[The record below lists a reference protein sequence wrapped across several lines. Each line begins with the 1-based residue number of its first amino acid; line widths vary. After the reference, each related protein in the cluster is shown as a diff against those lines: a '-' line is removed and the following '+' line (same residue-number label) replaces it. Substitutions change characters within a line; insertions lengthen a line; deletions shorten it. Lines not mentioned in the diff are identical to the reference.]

1 VNRLFYNRCYLSGPI
16 DNAVD
21 FGRGWRRMVIQELRD
36 LQLIFLDPCQ
46 DQMLPEHSC
55 ESIGTHQHRNELKE
69 HLDFETLSQ
78 VMRSLR
84 CIDLR
89 KADLS
94 DFAIVHFDLSVPTT
108 GTHEEIVTMNRRKI
122 PILTHVEQGKINLPD
137 WYWGTLPRQMIFST
151 WDELFIYVRH
161 VAYDPPPIDTHKRW
175 RFLDYRTLYD
185 YHDDHT

>member
-1 VNRLFYNRCYLSGPI
+1 MNRLFYNRCYLSGAI
-16 DNAVD
+16 DQAED
-21 FGRGWRRMVIQELRD
+21 YGQGWRRMVIQELRD

-55 ESIGTHQHRNELKE
+55 ESIGAHQHRNELKE

-151 WDELFIYVRH
+151 WGELFTYVRH
-161 VAYDPPPIDTHKRW
+161 VAYDPPPIDTYKRW
-175 RFLDYRTLYD
+175 RFLDYRTLYGKK
-185 YHDDHT
+185 